1 MRTSLVMEQE
11 SSLGRAS
18 QMASD
23 WFYMGRVVPLEE
35 TQAEIQK
42 LTTESLQAYCLEN
55 PPQNFTVVTLGEVEL
70 ELPNGISAS
79 KIE

>member
-1 MRTSLVMEQE
+1 MEQE

-23 WFYMGRVVPLEE
+23 WFYLGRIVPLEE
-35 TQAEIQK
+35 TQLEIQN
-42 LTTESLQAYCLEN
+42 LTTDSLQQYSVEH
-55 PPQNFTVVTLGEVEL
+55 PPENFTVVTLGEVEL
-70 ELPNGISAS
+70 ELPDGISAS